1 MRWLAET
8 NTIATYWKILIPTI
22 TIFALLFTVF
32 KTKNF
37 TAGGGFVPYGFHG
50 IFAALPLGIVF
61 ALEGFEQAIQ
71 VGGEAENPQRNIP
84 RAVIGSMII
93 GTAIYLLLEV
103 AFVGALNPA
112 NLVHGWAN
120 PIKGVGAYGPTP
132 PWPRGRALAGCPR
145 CSSST
150 RSSRLPGPA

>member
-1 MRWLAET
+1 M
-8 NTIATYWKILIPTI
+8 
-22 TIFALLFTVF
+22 
-32 KTKNF
+32 
-37 TAGGGFVPYGFHG
+37 PYGFHG
-50 IFAALPLGIVF
+50 VFSALPYGIIF